1 MLMFVYN
8 WSSELDFKKK
18 FIFCTEE
25 TWKQMRTVRK
35 KKIQLIAIQ
44 LGRKGEKKDLG
55 FDFFI
60 RVVSAD
66 G

>member
-1 MLMFVYN
+1 MKADAN
-8 WSSELDFKKK
+8 SA
-18 FIFCTEE
+18 
-25 TWKQMRTVRK
+25 Q